1 MGEINLNPQTL
12 DEAKVTIAFLIQRI
26 LALEEEVRSL
36 KAQLAQNSS
45 NSSRPPSSDPPWKP
59 RKPPE
64 EPSGRKPGGQPGHKG
79 KARDLVPPE
88 KVNKTVNVTP
98 DKCGH
103 CGATGDVLTLLGEA
117 VIHQLMELPE
127 FKAFVTQYNLLH
139 CRCGK
144 CGWVTRADLPADVP
158 ASPFGPGLMA
168 LCALLTAKFKM
179 SRRDVEAFLADVL
192 GIDISLGAVNDLC
205 ERVSEAVA
213 PAVAQVAT
221 EVAAAQAVHA
231 DETGWRQRGDRRWM
245 WTATASDLE
254 YFIIAQS
261 RGRDSLEQL
270 LPETFNGSVTCDRW
284 RPYERFADIS
294 RQTCHSHL
302 RRDSQG
308 LIDRG
313 GAAKAIGE
321 MFLAASNRMF
331 TEWHA
336 FKRNE
341 FDRSELHRRMRG
353 VRISWGRSVSAAM
366 ACRDRKA
373 AAFGRDLNK
382 HWHAL
387 WTFIYEEGV
396 EPTNNDAE
404 RALRKAVIW
413 RKCSFGT
420 QSDRGSR
427 FVARMMTVIGT
438 AKRRGIGVYQW
449 LVAACRAAISHQPA
463 PLLNPA

>member
-1 MGEINLNPQTL
+1 VGEINLNPQTL

-26 LALEEEVRSL
+26 LALEEEVRNL

-64 EPSGRKPGGQPGHKG
+64 QPSGLKPGGQPGHKG

-88 KVNKTVNVTP
+88 KVDVTVNVPP
-98 DKCGH
+98 DKCTH
-103 CGATGDVLTLLGEA
+103 CGATGEALVPLDAA
-117 VIHQLMELPE
+117 VIHQVLELPE
-127 FKAFVTQYNLLH
+127 FKAFVTQYNLLR

-144 CGWVTRADLPADVP
+144 CGYTSRADLPADVP
-158 ASPFGPGLMA
+158 ASPFGPRLMA
-168 LCALLTAKFKM
+168 LCVLLTAKFKM
-179 SRRDVEAFLADVL
+179 SRRDVETFMADVL
-192 GIDISLGAVNDLC
+192 GIKVSLGAVNDLC
-205 ERVSEAVA
+205 ERASEAVA

-221 EVAAAQAVHA
+221 EVAESPAVHA
-231 DETGWRQRGDRRWM
+231 DESGWRQHGDRRWL
-245 WTATASDLE
+245 WTVTAPTLE
-254 YFIIAQS
+254 YFTIEQS
-261 RGRDSLEQL
+261 RGRDSLAHL
-270 LPETFNGSVTCDRW
+270 LPASFTGNVTSDRW
-284 RPYERFADIS
+284 RPYERFADIF

-313 GAAKAIGE
+313 GAAKAVGE

-331 TEWHA
+331 TVWHA

-341 FDRSELHRRMRG
+341 FDRAELRRRMHS
-353 VRISWGRSVSAAM
+353 VRISWGRSVSAAL
-366 ACRDRKA
+366 ACPDRKA
-373 AAFGRDLNK
+373 AALGKDLNK

-387 WTFIYEEGV
+387 WTFLYEDGV

-420 QSDRGSR
+420 QSDRGSA
-427 FVARMMTVIGT
+427 FVARMLTVIGT
-438 AKRRGIGVYQW
+438 AKRRGINIYQW
-449 LVAACRAAISHQPA
+449 LTGACRAAMSNQPA
-463 PLLNPA
+463 PLLTTT